1 MKSLQCHSFDPV
13 DGLQIV
19 ESADLKPGPDEVVID
34 VRAVNVAY
42 VDRLIVT
49 GKYQVVPKLPYTPGG
64 MCAGVVAA
72 VGSDVQDRSVGDRVV
87 TRTRGAGAWA
97 TQVAVPARFTVPI
110 PEGLSE
116 VGAAAGLEAYGT
128 AIYALEN
135 RITVVPDKRML
146 VLGAGGAVGAACAE
160 IAADLGLRVVAFT
173 SNPEAS
179 AAVAELVIDR
189 RTEDLR
195 AVMKSAYPDGVD
207 YVVDPVGGDLAP
219 LALRSLGFRG
229 KYLVVGFA
237 SGTIPQLPANHTLLK
252 EREIIGVDWG
262 DYVREEPGA
271 AEESLRAVVARLGT
285 RGVSVPTAREV
296 SLEQLRDDLR
306 QPPPPSGLLRTV
318 LVP

>member
-1 MKSLQCHSFDPV
+1 MKSLLCRSFDLV

-19 ESADLKPGPDEVVID
+19 ESADPEPGPAEVVID
-34 VRAVNVAY
+34 VRAVNIAY

-64 MCAGVVAA
+64 MCAGVISA
-72 VGSDVQDRSVGDRVV
+72 VGSDVRDRSVGDRVV
-87 TRTRGAGAWA
+87 TRGAGAWA
-97 TQVAVPARFTVPI
+97 TKVTAPASFTVPI
-110 PEGLSE
+110 PDGLSE

-135 RITVVPDKRML
+135 RITVQAGKRVL
-146 VLGAGGAVGAACAE
+146 VLGAGGAVGAACVE
-160 IAADLGLRVVAFT
+160 IAADLGLHVVAVT
-173 SNPEAS
+173 SQPETCAG
-179 AAVAELVIDR
+179 VAELVIDR
-189 RTEDLR
+189 RTEDMR
-195 AVMKSAYPDGVD
+195 AVVKAAYPDGVD
-207 YVVDPVGGDLAP
+207 YVIDPVGGELAP

-262 DYVREEPGA
+262 DYVREVPGA
-271 AEESLRAVVARLGT
+271 AEESLSGVVARLGQ
-285 RGVSVPTAREV
+285 RGVSVPSANELTF
-296 SLEQLRDDLR
+296 EQLKTDL
-306 QPPPPSGLLRTV
+306 QKPPPQSGLVRTV